1 VDDKSIGASI
11 VNIPL
16 VTEPFKIH
24 QTLVIPFN
32 TDVAKMVY
40 IQQLA
45 INSYGC
51 RDSIIKQVEI
61 KPAYTFTF
69 LMLLLLNSDGT
80 NDSFRAVGV
89 GIEEFKMQIFDRWG
103 LWFLKVMT

>member
-1 VDDKSIGASI
+1 
-11 VNIPL
+11 
-16 VTEPFKIH
+16 
-24 QTLVIPFN
+24 
-32 TDVAKMVY
+32 MVY

-61 KPAYTFTF
+61 KPAYTIYIPNAFTP
-69 LMLLLLNSDGT
+69 NSDGT

-103 LWFLKVMT
+103 ALVFESDDINTVWDGSIKGKEIRNQPNKKYMFGKPR